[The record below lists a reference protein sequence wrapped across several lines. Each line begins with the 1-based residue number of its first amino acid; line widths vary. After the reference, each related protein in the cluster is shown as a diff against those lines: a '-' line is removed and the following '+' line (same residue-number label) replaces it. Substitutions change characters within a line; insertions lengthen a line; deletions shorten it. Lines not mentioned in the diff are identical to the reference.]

1 MKDEGRIIASDVCV
15 CRACMNEPHTADIYM
30 DDDTRLKGRVR
41 TTWSDWKENT
51 LGEKY
56 RDRIVASI
64 EVEGLTIPASEVKA
78 WGINGIYTLGHVI
91 LDVAPTDEI
100 QLPLDISPFM

>member
-1 MKDEGRIIASDVCV
+1 MSDICT
-15 CRACMNEPHTADIYM
+15 CAACMNEEHEADIYM
-30 DDDTRLKGRVR
+30 DGDTLLKGRVR
-41 TTWSDWKENT
+41 TTWGDWKENAV
-51 LGEKY
+51 GEKY
-56 RDRIVASI
+56 RDRIVESV

-78 WGINGIYTLGHVI
+78 WGINGIMTLGHVI